1 MRNNNSGEQLTNWL
15 RTLSVGVKP
24 TLKINAGFT
33 TATVVVDFGTPKEPV
48 RLSAEQSTELSNQMR
63 DLAGSLTNRRNI
75 RINYDN
81 QNGVYWT
88 SAV

>member
-15 RTLSVGVKP
+15 RTLNVGVKP
-24 TLKINAGFT
+24 TLKINSGFT

-48 RLSAEQSTELSNQMR
+48 RLTADQSTELSNQMR
-63 DLAGSLTNRRNI
+63 DLAASLTNRKNI